1 MREFGA
7 TLALSMID
15 SLIGMARRGRIEP
28 MPMPTEKPM
37 VPTLSERLRRRAYEC
52 YYPRHIRVPW
62 QVSPELPTALLSL
75 AAARVSAAAAARVS
89 ADAAVEVSPEPLA
102 KSIALAQPNQA
113 LAQSNQPLLQQNQ
126 PQLQPIGPRQILQAA
141 AGAHLGEGIAPNP
154 PSPRVPPGQLP
165 PSQELPASRLA
176 AGQSSSQ
183 ELVLLLVLSLLTLL
197 DGAKALRHLL
207 ISTASVWRPSQRLSA
222 ALPTHSAT
230 LAAKRVIHQPRLSRR
245 FHSGAEWIQ
254 QRLIFHLFGPGLL
267 SRRR

>member
-1 MREFGA
+1 
-7 TLALSMID
+7 
-15 SLIGMARRGRIEP
+15 MA
-28 MPMPTEKPM
+28 MPIEKPM

-52 YYPRHIRVPW
+52 YSPRHIRVPW
-62 QVSPELPTALLSL
+62 QVSPELPTALLCL
-75 AAARVSAAAAARVS
+75 EAARVSAE
-89 ADAAVEVSPEPLA
+89 AAVEVSPEPLA

-113 LAQSNQPLLQQNQ
+113 LAQPNQALAQPNQSQLHQNQ

-154 PSPRVPPGQLP
+154 AFPQVPPGQVP
-165 PSQELPASRLA
+165 PSQELPANRLA
-176 AGQSSSQ
+176 AGQGSSD

-197 DGAKALRHLL
+197 DGAKALRNLM
-207 ISTASVWRPSQRLSA
+207 ISTASVWRPSQQLLA
-222 ALPTHSAT
+222 ALPTHSAA
-230 LAAKRVIHQPRLSRR
+230 LAAKRVIHQPRLSGR

>member
-28 MPMPTEKPM
+28 VPMPIEKPM

-52 YYPRHIRVPW
+52 YSPRHIRVPW
-62 QVSPELPTALLSL
+62 QVCPELPTALLCLAETRASAE
-75 AAARVSAAAAARVS
+75 AAAQ
-89 ADAAVEVSPEPLA
+89 VSPEPLA
-102 KSIALAQPNQA
+102 KSIALAQPNKA
-113 LAQSNQPLLQQNQ
+113 LAQPNQ
-126 PQLQPIGPRQILQAA
+126 PQLQAIGPSQILQAA
-141 AGAHLGEGIAPNP
+141 TEAHLGEGIAPNP
-154 PSPRVPPGQLP
+154 AFPRVLPGQVP
-165 PSQELPASRLA
+165 PSQELPANRLA
-176 AGQSSSQ
+176 AGQGSSE

-207 ISTASVWRPSQRLSA
+207 MSTASVWRPSQQLSA
-222 ALPTHSAT
+222 ALPTHSAA
-230 LAAKRVIHQPRLSRR
+230 LAAKRVIHQRRLSSR
-245 FHSGAEWIQ
+245 FQSGAEWIQ